1 MDESEQGYPCPCCG
15 HITFGEAPGSYEICA
30 VCFWEDDAV
39 QLRWPNYRGGANTP
53 SLIEAQRAYVELGA
67 MERRFIGHVRPAD
80 ESEPLDD
87 GWRPV
92 DLTVDRFEG
101 RGVQESPWPS
111 DLTTLY
117 WWRPTFWRR
126 A

>member
-1 MDESEQGYPCPCCG
+1 MDRSEKGYPCPCCG
-15 HITFGEAPGSYEICA
+15 HVTFGEPPGSYEVCA

-39 QLRWPNYRGGANTP
+39 QLRWPDYDGGANTP
-53 SLIEAQRAYVELGA
+53 SLIDAQRTFAAVGA
-67 MERRFIGHVRPAD
+67 MESRFVARVRGAD
-80 ESEPLDD
+80 ESEPLDQ

-92 DLTVDRFEG
+92 DLAVDHFEAL
-101 RGVQESPWPS
+101 GVRTAPWPD

-117 WWRPTFWRR
+117 WWRPSFWRH

>member
-1 MDESEQGYPCPCCG
+1 VDESEQGYPCPCCG

-39 QLRWPNYRGGANTP
+39 QLRWPNYGGGANTP
-53 SLIEAQRAYVELGA
+53 SLLEAQRTYAELGA
-67 MERRFIGHVRPAD
+67 MERRFLAHVRPAD

-92 DLTVDRFEG
+92 DLTVDDFES
-101 RGVQESPWPS
+101 RGVQDSPWPS